1 MSNSLL
7 NYLSFSLP
15 DSYLTPF
22 HVVGMTTREERKRL
36 REVAQNLEDLPD
48 TSALFS
54 KKAKSG
60 KKVVIEKGTSSKKGG
75 HQDKPLLS
83 TKAKTPEKVHMYH
96 EVPPSPVALKGKGV
110 ASGDIIPTIYNSSF
124 RAMDKVTKMYEKV
137 DLEVYDLVDNMD
149 LLRMSIQDSLKVGSS
164 FVISL
169 FDYL

>member
-1 MSNSLL
+1 
-7 NYLSFSLP
+7 
-15 DSYLTPF
+15 
-22 HVVGMTTREERKRL
+22 
-36 REVAQNLEDLPD
+36 
-48 TSALFS
+48 
-54 KKAKSG
+54 
-60 KKVVIEKGTSSKKGG
+60 
-75 HQDKPLLS
+75 
-83 TKAKTPEKVHMYH
+83 MYH